1 METVLVVYCYM
12 EVLSM
17 HKLKLYIDFKLDLC
31 INICLSQDVEDGLC
45 YSVPAAVLCKKFSD
59 AAKCFLDL
67 LARYSDSGSAS
78 LVKSV
83 SIIALLPDCISYLHS
98 EYDQLYLGHRKWS

>member
-1 METVLVVYCYM
+1 
-12 EVLSM
+12 M

-31 INICLSQDVEDGLC
+31 INICLSQDVEVGLC
-45 YSVPAAVLCKKFSD
+45 YSVPAAVLCKKFSE

-83 SIIALLPDCISYLHS
+83 SIIALLPECIS
-98 EYDQLYLGHRKWS
+98 